1 MHILII
7 GGPAHFEE
15 TRQKFGLQHHYSLF
29 ESRREVV
36 EHVGP
41 DTVVLDFFVE
51 ENPSDLDLYRT
62 AEALN
67 LFISVSTTTLS
78 HLSSLGLPKTAI
90 GFCGMPTFLNREL
103 MEVSVLHT
111 DQEAHVKQLCGTLQ
125 TRYQIVSDR
134 AGLVTP
140 RVICMI
146 INEAYR
152 TVEEGTATRADIDK
166 AMKLGTNYP
175 FGPFEW
181 CERIGISHVAR
192 LLEVMRSDTGEERYK
207 VCDLLKKESRER

>member
-1 MHILII
+1 MEYM
-7 GGPAHFEE
+7 A
-15 TRQKFGLQHHYSLF
+15 
-29 ESRREVV
+29 
-36 EHVGP
+36 P
-41 DTVVLDFFVE
+41 DTVVFDFFVN
-51 ENPSDLDLYRT
+51 ENPSDLDVYRT
-62 AEALN
+62 VPGLE
-67 LFISVSTTTLS
+67 LFINVSNSTLS
-78 HLSSLGLPKTAI
+78 RMSSFGLPGIAM

-103 MEVSVLHT
+103 MEVSILQPEQREKVKILCANLHS
-111 DQEAHVKQLCGTLQ
+111 Q
-125 TRYQIVSDR
+125 YQIVADQ

-152 TVEEGTATRADIDK
+152 TVEEGIATKDDIDK

-192 LLEVMRSDTGEERYK
+192 LLEVMHRETGEERYK
-207 VCDLLKKESRER
+207 VCDLLNTESKEF